1 MRPVFIAIQ
10 DNAYWIRLD
19 RIDTIEPCYDA
30 ETGEL
35 TELTVCLDG
44 ECYTVDDPADIQKI
58 TDRIEVI

>member
-1 MRPVFIAIQ
+1 MKPTFIAIQ

-19 RIDTIEPCYDA
+19 RVDYIEPCYDP

-35 TELTVCLDG
+35 TELSVYLDG
-44 ECYTVDDPADIQKI
+44 ECYTVDEVEDIKKI